1 MKTTKIT
8 KIETLIVET
17 KSTLTASA
25 VKHELSIDKGMTTR
39 TTEIAFIHI
48 DKNKDF
54 NDLALQDWLIN
65 EGC

>member
-1 MKTTKIT
+1 MKTAKIT

-17 KSTLTASA
+17 KSALTASA
-25 VKHELSIDKGMTTR
+25 VKHELSIGKGTTTR

-48 DKNKDF
+48 DKTQDF

-65 EGC
+65 EGH